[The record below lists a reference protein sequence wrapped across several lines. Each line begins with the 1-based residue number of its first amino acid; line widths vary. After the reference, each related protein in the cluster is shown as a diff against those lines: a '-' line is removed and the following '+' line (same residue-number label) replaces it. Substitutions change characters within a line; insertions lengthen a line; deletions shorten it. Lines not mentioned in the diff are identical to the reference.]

1 MELSDRSFKHKK
13 MKKDVVAGLGEIGT
27 PISKLISRAAITV
40 EYDINPKLINTK
52 KLNQYEKYST
62 NFLHV
67 CIPFNKKFNQNVI
80 SLNKKFIPKAIVIH
94 STVSPNTTRLL
105 QKKLK
110 IPLIY
115 SATRGIHKRMLQDLK
130 KYTKFYA
137 LESNA
142 PNKEWA
148 SSEFVKLMKKS
159 GVKTKKMSNP
169 LTLELAKIV
178 VDTSYYGW
186 LINYSQLSNMIAIKH
201 GVNYDEMW
209 SFSDEIHEYLG
220 NRPKLYPGFIGG
232 HCVIPNL
239 ELIKEESLSEIDK
252 INNKYAKKVKNS
264 KAIRKKYDKSKKSS
278 FDSSKV

>member
-1 MELSDRSFKHKK
+1 MDLSNRNFRHKK
-13 MKKDVVAGLGEIGT
+13 MKKDVVAGLGEIGK
-27 PISKLISRAAITV
+27 PISKLISPATLTV
-40 EYDINPKLINTK
+40 EYDINPKLINK
-52 KLNQYEKYST
+52 NKLNQYEKYPT

-80 SLNKKFIPKAIVIH
+80 SLNKKFKPKAIVIH

-110 IPLIY
+110 IPIIY

-137 LESNA
+137 LESNS
-142 PNKEWA
+142 PNKNWA

-186 LINYSQLSNMIAIKH
+186 LINYSQLSNIIAIKNR
-201 GVNYDEMW
+201 VNYDEMW
-209 SFSDEIHEYLG
+209 SFSDEIHENLG

-239 ELIKEESLSEIDK
+239 ELIKEESLYEIDK
-252 INNKYAKKVKNS
+252 INNMYAKKVKNS
-264 KAIRKKYDKSKKSS
+264 KTIRKKYDKSKKSS
-278 FDSSKV
+278 FDSSKI